1 MKTLIVLQNNDQSSV
16 TVRFEK
22 LQKLNLVRFERH
34 EQDQLVSAFEMYLSD
49 GSLRLLAESFHIQL
63 AEYKSL
69 HNTQEYY
76 ERS

>member
-1 MKTLIVLQNNDQSSV
+1 MKTLIVLQNNDHSSV

-22 LQKLNLVRFERH
+22 VKNLNLVRFERR
-34 EQDQLVSAFEMYLSD
+34 EQDKLVNTFEMYLTD

-69 HNTQEYY
+69 HTTQDYY

>member
-1 MKTLIVLQNNDQSSV
+1 MKTLIVLQNNDHSSV

-22 LQKLNLVRFERH
+22 SKNLNLVRFERR
-34 EQDQLVSAFEMYLSD
+34 EQDQVLSTFEMYLSD

-63 AEYKSL
+63 AEYNSL
-69 HNTQEYY
+69 HTTQEYY